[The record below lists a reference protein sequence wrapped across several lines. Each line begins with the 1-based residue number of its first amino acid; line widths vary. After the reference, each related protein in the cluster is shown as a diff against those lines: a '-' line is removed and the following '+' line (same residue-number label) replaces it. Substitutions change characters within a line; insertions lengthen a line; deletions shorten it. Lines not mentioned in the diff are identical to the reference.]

1 MIAERPFIGTSVP
14 TARRIA
20 TLTVTLVAAVAISA
34 VVLHLLVGDT
44 PGSGLQTIDV
54 LAWAT
59 GALTY
64 AVVGVVV
71 AWRRSANAIG
81 WLFLLIGVTG
91 TTGCLGVTYA
101 AFAASTGSPGA
112 AIAAWYTS
120 GEFVFGTGLILNV
133 FVLLFPTGRVPSRR
147 WVPVLAAGLLGMALS
162 TVGFAFGPGQ
172 LIAFPLENPFGIA
185 DAAATFWLIGDI
197 GIALQVVAACA
208 AAASVG
214 VRLMRADHIERQQL
228 KWMGAAVS
236 ILLVGAI
243 LGGVGGV
250 SGVGRSAFGTAAG
263 SLALNCIPIAAGI
276 AILRYRLYDIDVLVN
291 RALVYG
297 GTTAMVAAAF
307 FGGIVLLQALLRPF
321 TGGNELAV
329 AGSTLVCFAL
339 FQPLRSRVQVA
350 VDRRFYH
357 SRYDAARTL
366 DEFSERLR
374 DEIDLEAVAAE
385 LVAAIHRTVQ
395 PAHAGVWLR
404 ERRP

>member
-1 MIAERPFIGTSVP
+1 MIAERPFIGTSVS

-20 TLTVTLVAAVAISA
+20 MLTVTLVAAFAISA

-44 PGSGLQTIDV
+44 PGSGLQTNDV
-54 LAWAT
+54 LAWAV

-120 GEFVFGTGLILNV
+120 CEVVFGSGLIVNV

-147 WVPVLAAGLLGMALS
+147 WVPVLAAGLTGMALS
-162 TVGFAFGPGQ
+162 TVRFALAPGE
-172 LIAFPLENPFGIA
+172 LIAFPLENPFGVA
-185 DAAATFWLIGDI
+185 DAAATFWLVGDI

-208 AAASVG
+208 AVGSVG
-214 VRLMRADHIERQQL
+214 VRLMRADHVERQQL

-236 ILLVGAI
+236 ILLVGAVLSGI
-243 LGGVGGV
+243 Q
-250 SGVGRSAFGTAAG
+250 GVGRSTFGSTAG
-263 SLALNCIPIAAGI
+263 SLALNSIPIAAGI

-297 GTTAMVAAAF
+297 GTTAMVGAAF
-307 FGGIVLLQALLRPF
+307 FGGIVLLEALLRPF

-374 DEIDLEAVAAE
+374 DEVDLDAVRRGLLKA
-385 LVAAIHRTVQ
+385 VHDTVQ
-395 PAHAGVWLR
+395 PSQASLWLR
-404 ERRP
+404 R

>member
-20 TLTVTLVAAVAISA
+20 TLTVTLVAAFAISA

-44 PGSGLQTIDV
+44 PGSGLQTNDV
-54 LAWAT
+54 LAWAV

-112 AIAAWYTS
+112 AVAAWYTS
-120 GEFVFGTGLILNV
+120 CEVVFGSGLIVNV
-133 FVLLFPTGRVPSRR
+133 FVLLFPTGQVPSPR

-162 TVGFAFGPGQ
+162 TVRFALAPGE
-172 LIAFPLENPFGIA
+172 LIAFPLENPFGVA

-208 AAASVG
+208 AVASVG
-214 VRLMRADHIERQQL
+214 VRLMRADRVERQQL

-236 ILLVGAI
+236 ILLIGAFLSGI
-243 LGGVGGV
+243 Q
-250 SGVGRSAFGTAAG
+250 GVGRSTFGSTAG
-263 SLALNCIPIAAGI
+263 SLALNSIPIAAGI

-297 GTTAMVAAAF
+297 GTTAMVGAAF

-374 DEIDLEAVAAE
+374 DEVDLDAVRRGLLKA
-385 LVAAIHRTVQ
+385 VHDTVQ
-395 PAHAGVWLR
+395 PSQANLWLR
-404 ERRP
+404 R

>member
-20 TLTVTLVAAVAISA
+20 TLTVILVAAFAISA
-34 VVLHLLVGDT
+34 VVLHLLAGDT
-44 PGSGLQTIDV
+44 VGNGLQTIDV

-101 AFAASTGSPGA
+101 TFAVSTGWPGA

-120 GEFVFGTGLILNV
+120 CEFVFGTGLILSV

-162 TVGFAFGPGQ
+162 TLGFAFAPGQ

-185 DAAATFWLIGDI
+185 DAAATFWLIGDV

-208 AAASVG
+208 AVASVG
-214 VRLMRADHIERQQL
+214 VRLMRADHVERQQL

-236 ILLVGAI
+236 IVLVGA
-243 LGGVGGV
+243 VV
-250 SGVGRSAFGTAAG
+250 SGIQGIGRGAFGAAAG

-297 GTTAMVAAAF
+297 GTTAIIGAAF
-307 FGGIVLLQALLRPF
+307 FGGVVVLQTMLTPF

-339 FQPLRSRVQVA
+339 FQPLRSRVQIA

-395 PAHAGVWLR
+395 PAHASVWLR

>member
-20 TLTVTLVAAVAISA
+20 TLTVTLVAAFAISA

-44 PGSGLQTIDV
+44 PGSGLQTNDV
-54 LAWAT
+54 LAWAV

-64 AVVGVVV
+64 SVVGVVV

-112 AIAAWYTS
+112 AVAAWYTS
-120 GEFVFGTGLILNV
+120 CEVVFGSGLIVNV
-133 FVLLFPTGRVPSRR
+133 FVLLFPTGQVPSPR

-162 TVGFAFGPGQ
+162 TVRFALAPGE
-172 LIAFPLENPFGIA
+172 LIAFPLENPFGVA

-208 AAASVG
+208 AVASVG
-214 VRLMRADHIERQQL
+214 VRLMRADRVERQQL

-236 ILLVGAI
+236 ILLIGAFLSGI
-243 LGGVGGV
+243 Q
-250 SGVGRSAFGTAAG
+250 GVGRSTFGSTAG
-263 SLALNCIPIAAGI
+263 SLALNSIPIAAGI

-297 GTTAMVAAAF
+297 GTTAMVGAAF

-374 DEIDLEAVAAE
+374 DEVDLDAVRRGLLKA
-385 LVAAIHRTVQ
+385 VHDTVQ
-395 PAHAGVWLR
+395 PSQANLWLR
-404 ERRP
+404 R

>member
-20 TLTVTLVAAVAISA
+20 TLTVTLVAAFAISA

-44 PGSGLQTIDV
+44 PGSGLQTNDV
-54 LAWAT
+54 LAWAV

-112 AIAAWYTS
+112 AVAAWYTS
-120 GEFVFGTGLILNV
+120 CEVVFGSGLIVNV
-133 FVLLFPTGRVPSRR
+133 FVLLFPTGQVPSPR

-162 TVGFAFGPGQ
+162 TVRFALAPGE
-172 LIAFPLENPFGIA
+172 LIAFPLENPFGVA

-208 AAASVG
+208 AVASVG
-214 VRLMRADHIERQQL
+214 VRLMRADRVERQQL

-236 ILLVGAI
+236 ILLIGAFLSGI
-243 LGGVGGV
+243 Q
-250 SGVGRSAFGTAAG
+250 GVGRSTFGSTAG
-263 SLALNCIPIAAGI
+263 SLALNGIPIAAGI

-297 GTTAMVAAAF
+297 GTTAMVGAAF

-374 DEIDLEAVAAE
+374 DEVDLDAVRRGLLKA
-385 LVAAIHRTVQ
+385 VHDTVQ
-395 PAHAGVWLR
+395 PSQANLWLR
-404 ERRP
+404 R

>member
-20 TLTVTLVAAVAISA
+20 SLTVILVAAFAISA
-34 VVLHLLVGDT
+34 VVLHLLAGDT
-44 PGSGLQTIDV
+44 VGNGLQTIDV

-64 AVVGVVV
+64 ALVGVVV

-81 WLFLLIGVTG
+81 WLFLLIGVMG

-120 GEFVFGTGLILNV
+120 CEVVFGSGLIVNV
-133 FVLLFPTGRVPSRR
+133 FVLLFPTGRVPSPR

-162 TVGFAFGPGQ
+162 TLRFALAPGE
-172 LIAFPLENPFGIA
+172 LIAFPLENPFGVA
-185 DAAATFWLIGDI
+185 DAAATFWMIGDI

-208 AAASVG
+208 AVASVG
-214 VRLMRADHIERQQL
+214 VRLMRADHVERQQL

-236 ILLVGAI
+236 ILLAGAVLSGI
-243 LGGVGGV
+243 Q
-250 SGVGRSAFGTAAG
+250 GVGRSTFGSTAG
-263 SLALNCIPIAAGI
+263 SLALNSIPIAAGI

-297 GTTAMVAAAF
+297 CTTAMVGAAF

-374 DEIDLEAVAAE
+374 DEVDLDAVRRGLLKA
-385 LVAAIHRTVQ
+385 VHDTVQ
-395 PAHAGVWLR
+395 PSQASLWLR
-404 ERRP
+404 R